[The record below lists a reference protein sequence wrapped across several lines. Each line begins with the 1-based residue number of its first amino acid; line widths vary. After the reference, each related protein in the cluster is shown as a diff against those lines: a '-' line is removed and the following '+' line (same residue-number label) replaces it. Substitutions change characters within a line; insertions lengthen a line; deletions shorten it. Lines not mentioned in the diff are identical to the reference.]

1 MWKRKM
7 LRRDFLAFA
16 GAGLRATAF
25 VPTSHGPSS
34 FLLETI
40 MQQASPGCAP
50 VNGLNLYY
58 EIHGE
63 GQPLIMLHGGVSAS
77 EAFGQNLTEL
87 AKTRKVIAL
96 HLQGHGRTK
105 DIDRPLRFEFMADDV
120 LR

>member
-1 MWKRKM
+1 M
-7 LRRDFLAFA
+7 LRRDFLALT
-16 GAGLRATAF
+16 GAGLHATAF
-25 VPTSHGPSS
+25 HPIFHGPSS
-34 FLLETI
+34 FLSETI
-40 MQQASPGCAP
+40 MQNASSGFAA

-96 HLQGHGRTK
+96 IYKGTDGRRTS
-105 DIDRPLRFEFMADDV
+105 IVRSGSSSWPMTWLP
-120 LR
+120 

>member
-1 MWKRKM
+1 MQ
-7 LRRDFLAFA
+7 DA
-16 GAGLRATAF
+16 
-25 VPTSHGPSS
+25 SS
-34 FLLETI
+34 GF
-40 MQQASPGCAP
+40 AP

-96 HLQGHGRTK
+96 HLFR
-105 DIDRPLRFEFMADDV
+105 MATLSTIFKPTICRLMGFLPAHDTAAPGGLSIAAQKLKENIPPIV
-120 LR
+120 NV